1 MAETETSIEQA
12 TCDNCGADVRENTL
26 FCYKCGG
33 RIAAET
39 EAEAEPTVGEPL
51 HITGESNGSA
61 ESEVSDETRSALD
74 DLAEKLKADDAEN
87 ADLLAQA
94 SAERRKKRSS
104 LRKKR
109 EMVWEAA
116 DDGSNLIFIIVTL
129 FICLVTAAVVLL
141 MVYWK

>member
-1 MAETETSIEQA
+1 MAETTIEQA

-33 RIAAET
+33 RVVPEPEADSET
-39 EAEAEPTVGEPL
+39 EPTAEEPL

-61 ESEVSDETRSALD
+61 EPEISDETRSALD

>member
-1 MAETETSIEQA
+1 MAETEISIEQA

-33 RIAAET
+33 RIA
-39 EAEAEPTVGEPL
+39 GEPEVEETTAEEAP
-51 HITGESNGSA
+51 HITGEANGLA
-61 ESEVSDETRSALD
+61 EPEISDETRSALD
-74 DLAEKLKADDAEN
+74 DLAEKLKGDDAEN

-109 EMVWEAA
+109 EIVWQAV
-116 DDGSNLIFIIVTL
+116 DDGSNLIFILVTL
-129 FICLVTAAVVLL
+129 LICLVTAAIVFL